1 MRTSCWLLAGWLL
14 APSALAQEPCAR
26 LSVAGLRP
34 GMTVAEVRAA
44 MESEPTSSQVV
55 LPDGTRATAEDYSSS
70 QGVVHVEYDGSA
82 RRRET
87 RVAFVRQPL
96 GQTDAAVTVLLARL
110 GQPVSG
116 PDALA
121 GPLQAGRPAIWI
133 DEKCDLVLVY
143 YRRTG
148 YWVAD
153 DVSTFLRVERL
164 SLLAEGSPAA
174 PDVQAWRASAAPP
187 PAPPVAVEVARVE
200 APALQAAAPAG
211 DTPPQR
217 TKYVAPVYPELAKE
231 QGVKGYV
238 KLRVLVQR
246 SGRIAIVRVADV
258 EPTGYGFEKACV
270 DAAEQWKFT
279 PAMSNGRPVEGVAEF
294 TIPFP

>member
-1 MRTSCWLLAGWLL
+1 
-14 APSALAQEPCAR
+14 
-26 LSVAGLRP
+26 
-34 GMTVAEVRAA
+34 MTVGEVRAV

-55 LPDGTRATAEDYSSS
+55 LPDGTRATAEDYPSSH
-70 QGVVHVEYDGSA
+70 GVVHVEYDGLA

-96 GQTDAAVTVLLARL
+96 RQSDAAVMALVARL

-116 PDALA
+116 TDALA
-121 GPLQAGRPAIWI
+121 GPLEAGSPATWI

-143 YRRTG
+143 YRRVG

-153 DVSTFLRVERL
+153 DVPTFLRVDRL
-164 SLLAEGSPAA
+164 SHLADGSPAA
-174 PDVQAWRASAAPP
+174 PGVAAWRASATRPSESSVTIEVAHAEAPVEAPVEPPAVEAPVEPP
-187 PAPPVAVEVARVE
+187 PA
-200 APALQAAAPAG
+200 AAAVPAANPTG

-217 TKYVAPVYPELAKE
+217 KKYVAPVYPELAKE
-231 QGVKGYV
+231 QGVKGFV

-246 SGRIAIVRVADV
+246 SGKIAIVRVADV

-270 DAAEQWKFT
+270 DAAEQWKFA
-279 PAMSNGRPVEGVAEF
+279 PATSNGQPVEGVAEF
-294 TIPFP
+294 TIQFP